1 MNFGQQVL
9 LQAITALTDMQ
20 KVCQVMEQRLQ
31 AIAWISP
38 RSCLGTKQQ
47 QDNVACILKSRRH
60 RHTGVFLLHIVV
72 CYTPVFLPL
81 LSVSY

>member
-20 KVCQVMEQRLQ
+20 KVCQIMEQLLQ
-31 AIAWISP
+31 TIAWISP

-47 QDNVACILKSRRH
+47 HDNMAYILKSRR
-60 RHTGVFLLHIVV
+60 RHTRVFLRHIAV
-72 CYTPVFLPL
+72 CYPVFLPQ